1 MICRKASVGIVNHNE
16 RIKNVTGSHLGRLRK
31 DWSEVEKKS
40 RIQSSQ
46 VDSWHRRLGKES
58 RGGHL
63 QWVKSKVPDFRYV
76 EGKAES
82 RNMKVWTIRE
92 LLNSE
97 ELAAEGR
104 SQQHCVATY
113 ARSCLKGHTSIWT
126 LDMQTN
132 INREKLL
139 TIELHLRDKTIRQV
153 RGLRNRLAT
162 KAEIDV
168 IRRWATKENLT
179 IANYVTYRN
188 Q

>member
-1 MICRKASVGIVNHNE
+1 M
-16 RIKNVTGSHLGRLRK
+16 RK